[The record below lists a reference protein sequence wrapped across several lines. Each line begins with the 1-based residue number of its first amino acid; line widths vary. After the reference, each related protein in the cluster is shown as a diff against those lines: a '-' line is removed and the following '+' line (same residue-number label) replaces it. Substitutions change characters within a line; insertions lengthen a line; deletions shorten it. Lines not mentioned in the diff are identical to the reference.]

1 MLAEDKVR
9 GLREPPTAIGDRS
22 IRFFQPSECQIP
34 SPLVRVSVDLLTT
47 RGTTVWP
54 VELQNQQSTAKMKT
68 EDQQLHSDR
77 IVVLKW
83 RGLTRL
89 VGMKLTF
96 FVSSVMWR
104 NYQKILLGKMDL

>member
-1 MLAEDKVR
+1 
-9 GLREPPTAIGDRS
+9 
-22 IRFFQPSECQIP
+22 
-34 SPLVRVSVDLLTT
+34 
-47 RGTTVWP
+47 
-54 VELQNQQSTAKMKT
+54 MKT